1 MDKPAE
7 TLREKFA
14 RRFLSSDMPIIVYAV
29 MAGSI
34 VAVWS
39 AQAFAPDLALNLFSE
54 LLGAAFTL
62 FIIDTLLVR
71 TKARRW
77 KIVSRQIDYLIA
89 RNGNRIRDGIA
100 TRIFRFVPDIDP
112 DADKLTNLTSIRQ
125 QRERLFNELSTLD
138 APELE
143 QRIDADEVFSERM
156 YEYLNEKAEDIWD
169 IINMKYSEYLAPE
182 LVSLLMNLHTN
193 LKDAAAHIR
202 QYRKADRFSDEID
215 KQYYRNIG
223 AKGITITLKA
233 MLDLVNELKNAGYSE
248 SAPLAP
254 ASN

>member
-1 MDKPAE
+1 MNKPTE
-7 TLREKFA
+7 TLREKFS

-39 AQAFAPDLALNLFSE
+39 AQAIAPDLAMNLFSE

-77 KIVSRQIDYLIA
+77 KVVSRQIDYLIA
-89 RNGNRIRDGIA
+89 RTGNRLRDGMA

-112 DADKLTNLTSIRQ
+112 EADKHTNLASIRR
-125 QRERLFNELSTLD
+125 QRETLFNELSVLSES
-138 APELE
+138 ELE
-143 QRIDADEVFSERM
+143 QRIDENEVFSERM

-169 IINMKYSEYLAPE
+169 ILNMKYSEYLAPE
-182 LVSLLMNLHTN
+182 LVSLLMDLHTN
-193 LKDAAAHIR
+193 LRDTAAHIR
-202 QYRKADRFSDEID
+202 QYRKADRFTDEID
-215 KQYYRNIG
+215 KQYYRGIG
-223 AKGITITLKA
+223 AKGITLTLKA
-233 MLDLVNELKNAGYSE
+233 MLDLVNQLKNAGYSE
-248 SAPLAP
+248 AAPIA
-254 ASN
+254 AAGN